1 MSEIG
6 IAQTQRTSQVQTQIM
21 SQKQILAMKCIG
33 MGSQELRDEI
43 IRQAEENP
51 AIEIVRDPLAEGASS
66 VRRKTTPSQTVRT
79 GSAGA
84 AGQTESDEFQKMLES
99 SPDER
104 ETLQEHLLHQL
115 NMLPVSETQ
124 HELCEKIIR
133 GLDENGHYLL
143 APESFLDRTDAEKS
157 AFLDSCI
164 SIIRGFDPAGICC
177 KDVTESLEIQ
187 ARQKGDA
194 SALTLFILHG
204 HLELIVPPSAEKARK
219 KIAACISSQN
229 TLAFQEEKIQLSL
242 KDISLKHIEEA
253 IKYIQSLDPYPARN
267 FGAQTAA
274 HFIRPDVYV
283 TRENGILEKE
293 NKDAGLVIDTETT
306 YFKITGADDI
316 LPTVRIAADFST
328 DSGKTTV
335 SGTEEKHFILSQQKA
350 AQTFIDALDFRKQA
364 IIRACS
370 FLVSCQKDFFRSGP
384 GNLKPL
390 TQRQLAELLGIHESS
405 VSRIASSKFIR
416 CSWGTFPVKYFFTN
430 AVQKPKNPPAAAAY
444 QQNTAESG
452 AFSSDTIKHEI
463 QHILETQKPDEKQ
476 LSDQK
481 IAGILAEKGFRIS
494 RRTVAKYRAQ
504 LNIESS
510 YRR

>member
-6 IAQTQRTSQVQTQIM
+6 IAQTQRTSQLQTQIM
-21 SQKQILAMKCIG
+21 SQKQILAMKLIG

-51 AIEIVRDPLAEGASS
+51 ALEIVRDPLAEGATA
-66 VRRKTTPSQTVRT
+66 VRRKTTSPQTVRT
-79 GSAGA
+79 GGTSVS
-84 AGQTESDEFQKMLES
+84 GQAEADEFQKMLES

-115 NMLPVSETQ
+115 NMLPLPEKQ
-124 HELCEKIIR
+124 HGLCEKIIG

-143 APESFLDRTDAEKS
+143 APESFLDRTDDEAS

-164 SIIRGFDPAGICC
+164 SIIRSFDPAGICC
-177 KDVTESLEIQ
+177 KDVSESLEIQ
-187 ARQKGDA
+187 AQQNGDA

-219 KIAACISSQN
+219 KIAACIASQN
-229 TLAFQEEKIQLSL
+229 TLAFQEKHIPLSQ
-242 KDISLKHIEEA
+242 KDISLKHIEES

-267 FGAQTAA
+267 FGVRQTA
-274 HFIRPDVYV
+274 HFIRPDVYI
-283 TRENGILEKE
+283 TREKGILEKE
-293 NKDAGLVIDTETT
+293 NKDIGFVIDTEQT

-316 LPTVRIAADFST
+316 LPKVKIADDFSADSKKIAAND
-328 DSGKTTV
+328 K
-335 SGTEEKHFILSQQKA
+335 EEKHFIISQQKA
-350 AQTFIDALDFRKQA
+350 AQNFIDTIDFRQQA

-370 FLVSCQKDFFRSGP
+370 FLVSCQKEFFRNGP

-405 VSRIASSKFIR
+405 VSRIADSKFIR

-430 AVQKPKNPPAAAAY
+430 AVQKKPSPDAEQ
-444 QQNTAESG
+444 QQNKAEID
-452 AFSSDTIKHEI
+452 AFSSDTIRHEI
-463 QHILETQKPDEKQ
+463 QRILNAQQPDEKR

-481 IAGILAEKGFRIS
+481 IASILAEKGIS
-494 RRTVAKYRAQ
+494 IARRTVAKYRAQ

-510 YRR
+510 YNR

>member
-6 IAQTQRTSQVQTQIM
+6 IAQTQRTSQIQTQIM
-21 SQKQILAMKCIG
+21 SQKQILAMKLIG

-43 IRQAEENP
+43 IREAEENP
-51 AIEIVRDPLAEGASS
+51 AIEIIRDPLAEGASS
-66 VRRKTTPSQTVRT
+66 VRRKTAPAQTVRT
-79 GSAGA
+79 GSTGF

-115 NMLPVSETQ
+115 NMLPLSEKQ
-124 HELCEKIIR
+124 HELCEKIICA
-133 GLDENGHYLL
+133 LDENGHYLL
-143 APESFLDRTDAEKS
+143 APESFLDGTGTEDR

-164 SIIRGFDPAGICC
+164 SIIRGFEPAGICC
-177 KDVTESLEIQ
+177 KDAAESLEIQ
-187 ARQKGDA
+187 AKQKGGA
-194 SALTLFILHG
+194 SALALFILHG
-204 HLELIVPPSAEKARK
+204 HLDLIVPPSAEKAHK

-229 TLAFQEEKIQLSL
+229 TLAFQEEKIKLSQ
-242 KDISLKHIEEA
+242 KDMSLKHIEEA

-267 FGAQTAA
+267 FGTQPAA

-293 NKDAGLVIDTETT
+293 NKDAGLVVDTEET
-306 YFKITGADDI
+306 YFKITSADDI
-316 LPTVRIAADFST
+316 LPNIRIAADFSS
-328 DSGKTTV
+328 DGEKNAANGK
-335 SGTEEKHFILSQQKA
+335 EEKRFILSQQKA
-350 AQTFIDALDFRKQA
+350 AQTFIDTLDFRKQA
-364 IIRACS
+364 IVRACS

-390 TQRQLAELLGIHESS
+390 TQRQLAGLLGIHESS
-405 VSRIASSKFIR
+405 VSRIADSKYIR

-430 AVQKPKNPPAAAAY
+430 AVRNPKHLPAAAEY
-444 QQNTAESG
+444 SAE
-452 AFSSDTIKHEI
+452 SSDTIKHEI
-463 QHILETQKPDEKQ
+463 KRILGAQKPDEKR

-481 IAGILAEKGFRIS
+481 IASILAEKGFKIA

-510 YRR
+510 YNR